1 MDKKSRYSELS
12 IPCKRMVNKIKVNN
26 FIEVPS
32 VFSTVV
38 LVGDTINNKTNIKM
52 EDDRLVIDTTRSRS

>member
-1 MDKKSRYSELS
+1 
-12 IPCKRMVNKIKVNN
+12 MVNKIKVNN